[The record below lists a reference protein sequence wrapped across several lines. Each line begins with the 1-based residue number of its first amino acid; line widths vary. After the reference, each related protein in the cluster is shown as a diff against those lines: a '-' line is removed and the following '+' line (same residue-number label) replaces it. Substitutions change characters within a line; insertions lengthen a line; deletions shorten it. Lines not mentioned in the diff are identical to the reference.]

1 MLNLAEYRTK
11 PTCLADYLPW
21 ACLIAPGIVLN
32 KDGSFQRSIHY
43 RGPDLESS
51 TEAELVAI
59 TARINNILRRFGS
72 GWALFFE
79 ATRIPSNIYPLSGF
93 ADAASWLVDQE
104 RKGTFVE
111 EGAHF
116 ESQYILS
123 FLFLP
128 PEEAT
133 NRREGLLYETSD
145 QSRKPVDYHEHLNG
159 FITETDRAID
169 LLGNILNIAE
179 PFNDEET
186 LTFLHSTIS
195 TKQHKVRV
203 PDIPAYID
211 AILPDVPLNGG
222 LEPMLGDQY
231 LRCLT
236 VLGFPNTTVPGILD
250 ELNDLGFSYR
260 WITRWISLD
269 KPQANK
275 ELSKLRRQWFSKR
288 KSVTAILR
296 EVMFNQESALVDTDA
311 DNKAIDADA
320 ALQELGSDDVSFGYV
335 TTTIVVMDKDHAGV
349 EEKLRS
355 VERIINGKGFVTINE
370 TLNCVDA
377 WLGTLPGN
385 PYANIRQPIVHSLNL
400 AHMMPISAV
409 WAGPPRNEH
418 LNAPA
423 LLTARTRG
431 ATPFRLDLHVG
442 DVGHTLIVGP
452 TGSGKSVLLALLA
465 LQFRRYQDSQIFF
478 FDKGRSAR
486 ASVLVMEGMVYDLA
500 LDGGLS
506 FQPLADIHRGAEQA
520 FALQWLCGL
529 LANERVAITPDVKD
543 TVWKAIQN
551 LASAPR
557 TERTLTGLSVL
568 LQSNDLRQALQPYT
582 LEGPYGRLLDAAEDH
597 LVLSD
602 VQLFEM
608 EELMHHKALVLPVLT
623 YLFHRLEA
631 QFDGKP
637 TLLILDE
644 AWVFL
649 DDPLFAERIRE
660 WLKTLRKKN
669 VAVVFAT
676 QSLADIERSSIAPA
690 LIESCPSRIFLPNDR
705 AIEPQSRAIYERFG
719 LNDRQIELIAHSIPK
734 RDYYYQSQ
742 RGNRMFELGLGSIG
756 LALCGASTPADH
768 KLIDQLLADEGDASF
783 AEKWLHTKKL
793 DWAADLLVDFGNPS
807 IEVTGD
813 LSAELEAEFSVHFD
827 DVIDEHLHHLD
838 VLNDDLQEI
847 TRQLDQNTETLA
859 NTTSKIPP
867 VPTTTNKENSNEDE

>member
-1 MLNLAEYRTK
+1 MLNLAEYRNK
-11 PTCLADYLPW
+11 PAGLADYLPW
-21 ACLIAPGIVLN
+21 ALIVAPGVILN

-43 RGPDLESS
+43 RGPDLESA
-51 TEAELVAI
+51 TQAELVAV
-59 TARINNILRRFGS
+59 TARINNVLRRFAS

-79 ATRIPSNIYPLSGF
+79 ANRTPSRDYPNSQLS
-93 ADAASWLVDQE
+93 DPASWLVDQE
-104 RKGTFVE
+104 RRGMFEE

-116 ESQYILS
+116 ESRYVLT

-145 QSRKPVDYHEHLNG
+145 KSARATDYHKHLNS
-159 FITETDRAID
+159 FIAETDRAID
-169 LLGNILNIAE
+169 LLGNILNEAE
-179 PFNDEET
+179 PLNDEET
-186 LTFLHSTIS
+186 LTYLHSCIS
-195 TKQHKVRV
+195 TKHHKVRV
-203 PDIPAYID
+203 PDIPTYLD
-211 AILPDVPLNGG
+211 AILPDVAFNGG
-222 LEPMLGDQY
+222 LEPMLGDQH

-236 VLGFPNTTVPGILD
+236 VLGFPNITVPGILD
-250 ELNDLGFSYR
+250 ELNDLDFSYR
-260 WITRWISLD
+260 WTTRWISLD
-269 KPQANK
+269 KQQATK

-296 EVMFNQESALVDTDA
+296 EVMFNQESVLVDTDA
-311 DNKAIDADA
+311 DNKAIDADQ
-320 ALQELGSDDVSFGYV
+320 ALQELGSDDVGFGYV
-335 TTTIVVMDKDHAGV
+335 TSTIVVMDKNRSGV
-349 EEKLRS
+349 EAKLRS
-355 VERIINGKGFVTINE
+355 VERVINGKGFVTINE

-400 AHMMPISAV
+400 AHMMPVSAV
-409 WAGPPRNEH
+409 WAGPSRNEH
-418 LNAPA
+418 LDAPA
-423 LLTARTRG
+423 LLMARTRG
-431 ATPFRLDLHVG
+431 VTPFRLDLHVG

-465 LQFRRYQDSQIFF
+465 LQFRRYQDAQVFF

-486 ASVLVMEGMVYDLA
+486 ASVLAMDGTTFDLA

-506 FQPLADIHRGAEQA
+506 FQPLANISKGGEQA

-529 LANERVAITPDVKD
+529 LTNEGVSITPDVKD
-543 TVWKAIQN
+543 AVWKAIQS
-551 LASAPR
+551 LASAPKV
-557 TERTLTGLSVL
+557 ERTLTGLSVL
-568 LQSNDLRQALQPYT
+568 LQSNALRQALQPYT
-582 LEGPYGRLLDAAEDH
+582 LEGPYGHLLDAAEDH
-597 LVLSD
+597 LKLSD
-602 VQLFEM
+602 VQHFEM

-631 QFDGKP
+631 QFDGRP
-637 TLLILDE
+637 TLLVLDE

-676 QSLADIERSSIAPA
+676 QSLADIEGSSIAPA

-719 LNDRQIELIAHSIPK
+719 LNERQIELIAHSIPK

-742 RGNRMFELGLGSIG
+742 RGNRMFELGLGPVG

-768 KLIDQLLADEGDASF
+768 KLIDQLLTDEDNAPF
-783 AEKWLHTKKL
+783 IDKWLRVRKL
-793 DWAADLLVDFGNPS
+793 DWAADLLADFGKPP
-807 IEVTGD
+807 IEAIND
-813 LSAELEAEFSVHFD
+813 LGAELEAEFSAHFD
-827 DVIDEHLHHLD
+827 DVIDEHIHHLD

-847 TRQLDQNTETLA
+847 TRQLDSNTETLTA
-859 NTTSKIPP
+859 PFTIKGEP
-867 VPTTTNKENSNEDE
+867 K